1 MWSWCK
7 CEFEAKWQ
15 NKRDYGHLAAVA
27 WHCVSWDLMTR
38 QAGWPT
44 DLFLTSPSC
53 KHPAG
58 ENGAA
63 GLCSS
68 PVSPLLS
75 SLSLSLSHTHTHTLS
90 PLIHRPLRHSVF
102 FSASPAGFLQPRADQ
117 ERLKTDRLGVSIP
130 LTCDSPQ
137 PRKLQID
144 RRLFSDKKVSQ
155 LQAE

>member
-1 MWSWCK
+1 
-7 CEFEAKWQ
+7 
-15 NKRDYGHLAAVA
+15 
-27 WHCVSWDLMTR
+27 MTLCFLR
-38 QAGWPT
+38 PDDQAGWLT
-44 DLFLTSPSC
+44 DRSLLDQPELQTPCGRKRSGWFMLQPS
-53 KHPAG
+53 
-58 ENGAA
+58 
-63 GLCSS
+63 LS
-68 PVSPLLS
+68 SPLL
-75 SLSLSLSHTHTHTLS
+75 SLSLSLTHTHTHTLS